1 MKGDKT
7 MKLDRVIAVRNNKT
21 IYRDGDVCVKVFNE
35 DYSKADVLNEAL
47 NQARIEETGL
57 NIPKVLEVTMID
69 GKWAIVSEYIKGK
82 TLAQLMAEDEDK
94 KSEYLELL
102 VDLQLEVQSKTCP
115 LLNKL
120 KDKMNR
126 KISQSELEATTKYDL
141 HTRLEGMPKHN
152 KVCHGDFNPSNI
164 IIAEDGKAYILDWSH
179 ATQGNAS
186 ADAARTYLL
195 FWLSGD
201 ISGAKEYLELFCKK
215 SNTAMQYVQK
225 WMPIVAASQSV
236 KGNEKEREFLLSW
249 ANVVDYE

>member
-1 MKGDKT
+1 MNLDKI
-7 MKLDRVIAVRNNKT
+7 IAVRNNKT
-21 IYRDGDVCVKVFNE
+21 VYRDGERCLKVFNE

-57 NIPKVLEVTMID
+57 NIPKIFEVTMID
-69 GKWAIVSEYIKGK
+69 GKWAIVSEFIKGK
-82 TLAQLMAEDEDK
+82 TLSQLMADNPGK
-94 KSEYLELL
+94 KEEYLKMF
-102 VDLQLEVQSKTCP
+102 VDLQLDMHSKTCP
-115 LLNKL
+115 MLNKL

-126 KISQSELEATTKYDL
+126 KISQTDLSATVRYDL
-141 HTRLEGMPKHN
+141 HTRLESMPKHN

-164 IIAEDGKAYILDWSH
+164 IVTEDGTPYILDWSH

-201 ISGAKEYLELFCKK
+201 IEGAKGYLKMFCDK

-225 WMPIVAASQSV
+225 WMPIVAASQTV
-236 KGNEKEREFLLSW
+236 KGNEKEREFLHSW
-249 ANVVDYE
+249 IDVVDYE

>member
-1 MKGDKT
+1 

-21 IYRDGDVCVKVFNE
+21 IYRDGDVCVKVFNS

-57 NIPKVLEVTMID
+57 NIPKVLEVTTID

-141 HTRLEGMPKHN
+141 HTRLEGMPKHK

-164 IIAEDGKAYILDWSH
+164 IIAEDGTPYILDWSH

-201 ISGAKEYLELFCKK
+201 INGAKEYLELFCKK

>member
-1 MKGDKT
+1 

-21 IYRDGDVCVKVFNE
+21 IYRDGDVCVKVFNS

-94 KSEYLELL
+94 KSKYLELL

-164 IIAEDGKAYILDWSH
+164 IIAEDGTPYILDWSH

-201 ISGAKEYLELFCKK
+201 INGAKEYLELFCKK